1 MTTAAASSMKGGYKG
16 SFPMAR
22 IIIAYISTLLV
33 FSAVDAVWLTN
44 SADLL
49 YRPILGPILLPEFR
63 LAPAI
68 IFYLLYI
75 AGLLYFAVLPGLR
88 DGLWRTALIKGGLF
102 GFFAYATYDLTNH
115 ATLSVWATK
124 ITVLDMAWGTFVTG
138 ASATIA
144 TIVTRA
150 IVKG

>member
-1 MTTAAASSMKGGYKG
+1 
-16 SFPMAR
+16 MAR

-49 YRPILGPILLPEFR
+49 YRPILGPILAPEFR

-102 GFFAYATYDLTNH
+102 GFFAYATYDLTNQ
-115 ATLSVWATK
+115 ATLIIWSTK
-124 ITVLDMAWGTFVTG
+124 ITVADMIWGSFVSGVSAAGGCLITG
-138 ASATIA
+138 KLRKAAA
-144 TIVTRA
+144 
-150 IVKG
+150 

>member
-1 MTTAAASSMKGGYKG
+1 
-16 SFPMAR
+16 MAR

-33 FSAVDAVWLTN
+33 FFAVDAVWLTN

-49 YRPILGPILLPEFR
+49 YRPILGPILAPEFR

-102 GFFAYATYDLTNH
+102 GFFAYATYDLTNQ
-115 ATLSVWATK
+115 ATLIIWSTK
-124 ITVLDMAWGTFVTG
+124 ITIADMIWGSFVSGVSAAGGCLITG
-138 ASATIA
+138 KLRKAAA
-144 TIVTRA
+144 
-150 IVKG
+150 

>member
-1 MTTAAASSMKGGYKG
+1 
-16 SFPMAR
+16 MAR

-49 YRPILGPILLPEFR
+49 YRPILGPILAPEFR

-68 IFYLLYI
+68 TFYLLYI

-102 GFFAYATYDLTNH
+102 GFFAYATYDLTNQ
-115 ATLSVWATK
+115 ATLIIWSTK
-124 ITVLDMAWGTFVTG
+124 ITIADMIWGSFVSGVSAAGGCLITG
-138 ASATIA
+138 KLRKAAA
-144 TIVTRA
+144 
-150 IVKG
+150 

>member
-1 MTTAAASSMKGGYKG
+1 
-16 SFPMAR
+16 MAR

-102 GFFAYATYDLTNH
+102 GFFAYATYDLTNQ
-115 ATLSVWATK
+115 ATLIIWSTK
-124 ITVLDMAWGTFVTG
+124 ITVADMIWGTFVSG
-138 ASATIA
+138 VSAAGGCLITSRLSKA
-144 TIVTRA
+144 A
-150 IVKG
+150 A

>member
-1 MTTAAASSMKGGYKG
+1 
-16 SFPMAR
+16 MAR

-33 FSAVDAVWLTN
+33 FSAVDAVWLIN

-49 YRPILGPILLPEFR
+49 YRPILGPILLPQFR

-68 IFYLLYI
+68 IFYVLYI

-102 GFFAYATYDLTNH
+102 GFFAYATYDLTNQ
-115 ATLSVWATK
+115 ATLIIWSTK
-124 ITVLDMAWGTFVTG
+124 ITVADMIWGSFVSGVSAAGGCLITG
-138 ASATIA
+138 RLSKAAA
-144 TIVTRA
+144 
-150 IVKG
+150 

>member
-1 MTTAAASSMKGGYKG
+1 
-16 SFPMAR
+16 MAR

-102 GFFAYATYDLTNH
+102 GFFAYATYDLTNQ
-115 ATLSVWATK
+115 ATLIIWSTK
-124 ITVLDMAWGTFVTG
+124 ITVADMIWGTFVSG
-138 ASATIA
+138 ASAAGGCLITA
-144 TIVTRA
+144 RLSKA
-150 IVKG
+150 AA

>member
-1 MTTAAASSMKGGYKG
+1 
-16 SFPMAR
+16 MAR

-33 FSAVDAVWLTN
+33 FFAVDAVWLTN

-49 YRPILGPILLPEFR
+49 YRPILGPILAPEFR

-75 AGLLYFAVLPGLR
+75 AGLLYFGVLPGLR

-102 GFFAYATYDLTNH
+102 GFFAYATYDLTNQ
-115 ATLSVWATK
+115 ATLIIWSTK
-124 ITVLDMAWGTFVTG
+124 ITIADMIWGSFVSGFSAAGGCLITG
-138 ASATIA
+138 KLRKAAA
-144 TIVTRA
+144 
-150 IVKG
+150 

>member
-1 MTTAAASSMKGGYKG
+1 
-16 SFPMAR
+16 MAR

-49 YRPILGPILLPEFR
+49 YRPILGPILAPEFR

-102 GFFAYATYDLTNH
+102 GFFAYATYDLTNQ
-115 ATLSVWATK
+115 ATLIIWSTK
-124 ITVLDMAWGTFVTG
+124 ITIADMIWGSFVSGVSAAGGCLITG
-138 ASATIA
+138 KLRKAAA
-144 TIVTRA
+144 
-150 IVKG
+150 